1 MRLKLVA
8 VAVAA
13 LAPVV
18 AMLVYN
24 EVALRH
30 QRNEEVRASAAQAAR
45 QASSEVERII
55 EGLHALLVSV
65 AAMPS
70 VRQLDVPACNA
81 ALEAVVESIP
91 NIRTIFVVGLDGQPI
106 CGSMAFP
113 EGVIFS
119 DRDYFQQMLT
129 TKAFVVGTYTQ
140 SRLVDR
146 PVLPIAMPLME
157 GDAMKAVIVSGIRV
171 DWLQNRITERG
182 VATGNAVT
190 IADGNGT
197 IVARVPSPERFVGT
211 AMPDAYQRLIHADQP
226 DVIEL
231 MSEDGTERILG
242 YRPIALPSNPL
253 YVSAGFSKE
262 EAFAP
267 INRATTMNTLAII
280 GGALFAFLAAIFIGN
295 RFILVPISRIADV
308 MEKWRGGQTTARTGM
323 KGPDELGVVGATFD
337 RLLDELDERR
347 RQSQEAEEERSL
359 LVRELAHRVKNGFTL
374 VQAIARQTFS
384 RSDPERYNS
393 FAERLAALARTYDLI
408 LSREGSVSSVRE
420 IVSAAL
426 RAHVASQAERIRLD
440 GPEVVL
446 PADIALPL
454 SLVVHELATNATKYG
469 SLGSEYGTVT
479 IEWKQDDGRV
489 LLVWTEADGPPVST
503 PTKKGFGSILIE
515 RAFPAKAQA
524 RSRSD
529 YRPGGLVFEVIFLIG
544 EPVAKGEVDPLGK
557 DDMHAS
563 ET

>member
-81 ALEAVVESIP
+81 ALKAVVESIP

-113 EGVIFS
+113 EGVTFS

-146 PVLPIAMPLME
+146 PVLPLAMPLME
-157 GDAMKAVIVSGIRV
+157 GDAMKAVIVSGIRL

-182 VATGNAVT
+182 VAPGNAVT

-211 AMPDAYQRLIHADQP
+211 VVPDGLERLIHAEQP
-226 DVIEL
+226 DVIDVV
-231 MSEDGTERILG
+231 SQDGTERILG
-242 YRPIALPSNPL
+242 YRPIALPSSPL

-267 INRATTMNTLAII
+267 INRATTMNTLAIV
-280 GGALFAFLAAIFIGN
+280 GGALFSFLAAIFIGN

-308 MEKWRGGQTTARTGM
+308 MEKWRSGQTTARTGM

-393 FAERLAALARTYDLI
+393 FAERLAALAGTYDLI
-408 LSREGSVSSVRE
+408 LSREGSASSVRE

-426 RAHVASQAERIRLD
+426 RAHVTSQAERIRMD

-454 SLVVHELATNATKYG
+454 SLVTHELATNATKYG

-479 IEWKQDDGRV
+479 IEWKHDHGRL
-489 LLVWTEADGPPVST
+489 LLVWTEAGGPPVST

-529 YRPGGLVFEVIFLIG
+529 YRPDGLVFEVIFLIA